1 MCRYPFGSGGNR
13 VCTRP
18 PCRPLRWSSA
28 TISRTKSSGAAGAEV
43 PASNSIS
50 QLYVSAFAASPLPR
64 DIRSQLRRFGEIFEV
79 MRGVD
84 RLDRFGFDG
93 FSSGVVQ
100 VTRERPEALV
110 QFSAEGGNFPKVLGQ
125 RVLPSGV
132 RDRRKQRNERDGAR
146 QQDALVQDVL
156 N

>member
-50 QLYVSAFAASPLPR
+50 QLYVPAFAASPLRR
-64 DIRSQLRRFGEIFEV
+64 DIRSRLRRFGEIFEV

-84 RLDRFGFDG
+84 RLDR
-93 FSSGVVQ
+93 
-100 VTRERPEALV
+100 RE
-110 QFSAEGGNFPKVLGQ
+110 
-125 RVLPSGV
+125 
-132 RDRRKQRNERDGAR
+132 QRNERDGAC
-146 QQDALVQDVL
+146 QQDALVQAVL